1 VLAHSRGLAD
11 VRLVDDG
18 GRQIPY
24 VVEQVGEPLALDL
37 APPPLELAG
46 ELTRQRQTTYRIEL
60 PYPGLPEARLV
71 LETDGRVFE
80 RQVALRVERARPDAR
95 DARRFEIVR
104 TATWRH
110 VDTER
115 PAPPLTIALPSLD
128 VTTVLID
135 VDDGDNSRLN
145 VSSARLL
152 LPTRRL
158 RFVRASGVEPVLAYG
173 ASGLP
178 APRYDLSLLA
188 PRILGASAH
197 ETDPLP
203 EGPAGGGAAEERGD
217 TAGRHVFWV
226 VLAASVLVLLV
237 VLARLLRVDERAD
250 AA

>member
-1 VLAHSRGLAD
+1 M
-11 VRLVDDG
+11 RLVDAG

-24 VVEQVGEPLALDL
+24 VVEQVGEPLTVEL
-37 APPPLELAG
+37 AVPPIEPAG
-46 ELTRQRQTTYRIEL
+46 ELTRERQTTYRIEL
-60 PYPGLPEARLV
+60 PYPRLPSARLV

-80 RQVALRVERARPDAR
+80 RQVALRVESPRHDAR
-95 DARRFEIVR
+95 DGRRFEVVT

-128 VTTVLID
+128 VTTMLID
-135 VDDGDNSRLN
+135 VDDGDNSRLH

-173 ASGLP
+173 APGLP

-203 EGPAGGGAAEERGD
+203 EGPAGGAAAEERGD
-217 TAGRHVFWV
+217 AAGRHVFWG
-226 VLAASVLVLLV
+226 VLAVAVLVLLV

-250 AA
+250 AT